1 MNINVIPLSMRAFDP
16 TRWIR
21 IMESAKMH
29 VPESHVMFYVSTL
42 LIKRKNGLV
51 EVFQTPSNAT
61 LSAWFGSVT
70 AWDRAESVLFSC
82 SIGKKNEIS
91 DAERF
96 VRGLRTLN
104 FKVFYVS
111 PQDGGIFY
119 AFTERFHE
127 KIKEERSR
135 NQCMDRRSVGLS
147 RVEDFVSFVKFHF
160 DGRVGDK
167 IENENEF
174 FKMNNRVEI
183 EIALELS
190 SQMISAPL
198 FRESIEGFPMCIL
211 YDSREFIGEMASKK
225 LCVDLSLHED
235 ANGVKKSLENRF
247 QLEFSSS
254 SSIQW
259 RQRTI
264 DSDFERYHHRFE
276 LEIMSSSVLS
286 TSETSLCLAVTK
298 QNSKNSLNLGLRP
311 CLIGSASIKS
321 DFHKS
326 SMIQLWKYYGIGQ
339 IMLSEVYDNRNWCLS
354 AAGIRLNSRE
364 LNERLQFVAV
374 PCRSEINLDFMD
386 IWRSNSDVVEDNMN
400 EKEDLNDLKII
411 AMAEYPIDVFNV
423 ELFVRYMN
431 AILRQQGFETE
442 KESIDKKRASVYI
455 VYVDDTVDK
464 KWSREELVDEV
475 VERVVDGVDLRMNF
489 IVHDVYFFP
498 MSGVFERL
506 EKSRLKVEGKND
518 ELGESFVQTVMKEGD
533 FKEMKMEENGAVLIS
548 QRSGE
553 SKRAYERL
561 KGVLNQF
568 LDQNRLKMNPE
579 KRTLGNVLD

>member
-1 MNINVIPLSMRAFDP
+1 
-16 TRWIR
+16 
-21 IMESAKMH
+21 
-29 VPESHVMFYVSTL
+29 
-42 LIKRKNGLV
+42 
-51 EVFQTPSNAT
+51 
-61 LSAWFGSVT
+61 
-70 AWDRAESVLFSC
+70 
-82 SIGKKNEIS
+82 
-91 DAERF
+91 
-96 VRGLRTLN
+96 
-104 FKVFYVS
+104 
-111 PQDGGIFY
+111 
-119 AFTERFHE
+119 
-127 KIKEERSR
+127 
-135 NQCMDRRSVGLS
+135 
-147 RVEDFVSFVKFHF
+147 
-160 DGRVGDK
+160 
-167 IENENEF
+167 
-174 FKMNNRVEI
+174 
-183 EIALELS
+183 
-190 SQMISAPL
+190 MISAPL

-321 DFHKS
+321 AFHKS

-400 EKEDLNDLKII
+400 EKETLNDLKII

-579 KRTLGNVLD
+579 KRTLGNVLDGSSLDLKMNPSGHYFKFQQTQKTLYNQKQTSNFIENRTKSEYKSLGKQFNISQHNSPYAHYITIKQL